1 MRTTLGARLQKAEQS
16 VKLVLTVREW
26 EALTDPVTVARQ
38 FQEAKER
45 MPLCTSAEE
54 VMALLGSLP
63 IFDEDIFARCGSELI
78 ALILYELLQRCT
90 ELQEQSLRRF
100 QIVDKARRALREGNL
115 R

>member
-1 MRTTLGARLQKAEQS
+1 MRTTLSTRLQKAEQS
-16 VKLVLTVREW
+16 VKLALTVREW
-26 EALTDPVTVARQ
+26 EALTEPATVARQ

-54 VMALLGSLP
+54 VMAVLGSLP

-78 ALILYELLQRCT
+78 SLIPGELLQRCA
-90 ELQEQSLRRF
+90 ELQEQSVRRS
-100 QIVDKARRALREGNL
+100 QIMDKARRALREGNL